1 MMKEMGNSIDKN
13 LYLMKKPM
21 NNLASSMKMDFGGD
35 VSKALSYERN
45 IELNNPIR
53 IDLDGKP
60 IYQNVVKRITKTQG
74 IRAQF
79 KGAY

>member
-1 MMKEMGNSIDKN
+1 MSQNVSGQIEKAIWAHNVITVNS
-13 LYLMKKPM
+13 P
-21 NNLASSMKMDFGGD
+21 
-35 VSKALSYERN
+35 
-45 IELNNPIR
+45 IE

-74 IRAQF
+74 IRSQF